1 MAVKINELV
10 VQIKVS
16 ETNTSNK
23 QLAEPTDT
31 SSSLLCP
38 TEQQKSALA
47 KDLLNLLEDQQA
59 R

>member
-1 MAVKINELV
+1 MAVKIKELV
-10 VQIKVS
+10 LQIKVY

-23 QLAEPTDT
+23 QLAESTDT
-31 SSSLLCP
+31 SSSSLCA

-47 KDLLNLLEDQQA
+47 KYLLNLLEDQQA